1 MPKEA
6 RTKPS
11 RGMSQHAPLG
21 RQIVQGEKAAEGK
34 LRRVKADR
42 DEGDGDGDEYIDSKT
57 TRKIMQQAQ
66 EQREEMEAEAHA
78 VTNPSAGRRWGVI
91 LLGEVGG
98 ARWEVEVELG
108 LSWSPASASSSP
120 WSCCPH
126 IHPSNLPRVLGQTDR
141 HTRT

>member
-1 MPKEA
+1 MGVLPDFVIENAWEQVGERRRSPSTITSTMPKEA

-42 DEGDGDGDEYIDSKT
+42 DDGDGDDVGYIDSKT

-66 EQREEMEAEAHA
+66 QQREEMEAEAHA
-78 VTNPSAGRRWGVI
+78 VSVVT
-91 LLGEVGG
+91 
-98 ARWEVEVELG
+98 
-108 LSWSPASASSSP
+108 
-120 WSCCPH
+120 
-126 IHPSNLPRVLGQTDR
+126 
-141 HTRT
+141 

>member
-1 MPKEA
+1 MEARTLAVGVVRSSAHPILLTAMPKEA

-42 DEGDGDGDEYIDSKT
+42 DEGDGEGDEYIDSKT

-78 VTNPSAGRRWGVI
+78 VPNPPTSRRWDG
-91 LLGEVGG
+91 
-98 ARWEVEVELG
+98 
-108 LSWSPASASSSP
+108 
-120 WSCCPH
+120 
-126 IHPSNLPRVLGQTDR
+126 
-141 HTRT
+141 